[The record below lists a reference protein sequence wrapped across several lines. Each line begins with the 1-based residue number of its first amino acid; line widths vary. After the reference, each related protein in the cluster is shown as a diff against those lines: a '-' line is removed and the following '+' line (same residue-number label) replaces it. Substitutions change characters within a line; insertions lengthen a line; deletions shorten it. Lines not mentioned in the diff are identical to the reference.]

1 MGIKSYHFPLPLPL
15 PRPTPPRLSRR
26 SFVAR
31 RRTRTSSLLLLRHF
45 LVYVGGGEIEEI
57 ESRLPV
63 QCWRLTPRVQWYLSW
78 CLSRVIYFISA
89 GKSEFILYNN
99 CALRDI
105 FVTGVCRVRKRGEF
119 DEEIYVCRSGGY
131 IYIYILYPCFVILG
145 DDVYYIPRGDVQFCN
160 LELVRVKIVKIEL
173 WYGFVYIYI

>member
-1 MGIKSYHFPLPLPL
+1 MGIKSYHFPLPSP

-99 CALRDI
+99 CALREI
-105 FVTGVCRVRKRGEF
+105 FVTGVCRVRKMKKYTCVDRV
-119 DEEIYVCRSGGY
+119 DIY
-131 IYIYILYPCFVILG
+131 IYIYFISLFCYFRRWRVLYSSWWCTVL
-145 DDVYYIPRGDVQFCN
+145 
-160 LELVRVKIVKIEL
+160 
-173 WYGFVYIYI
+173 